1 MEGASL
7 NEAHDPTQ
15 VPTTA
20 PPRATHRA
28 PSLVLV
34 ATGDGKGKTTAAMGT
49 VLRALARGWR
59 VCVVQ
64 FIKSGSWHTGEIK
77 LLSEL
82 GATWHT
88 MGDGFTWESDDL
100 NRSADLAR
108 QAWDVA
114 RNAISSGEFQLVV
127 LDEVTYP
134 LNWGWL
140 DLEAVVAAIGGR
152 AEKTN
157 VFLTGR
163 NAPEDLVTLADTVT
177 EMRNIKHAF
186 ESGIRAAKG
195 IDF

>member
-1 MEGASL
+1 MTDAD
-7 NEAHDPTQ
+7 DPTQ

-20 PPRATHRA
+20 PLRATRRA
-28 PSLVLV
+28 PSIVLV

-49 VLRALARGWR
+49 VLRALARGWP

-77 LLSEL
+77 MLSGL

-100 NRSADLAR
+100 DHSADLAR
-108 QAWDVA
+108 GAWEVA
-114 RNAISSGEFQLVV
+114 ADAMTSGEFRLVV

-140 DLEAVVAAIGGR
+140 DSDAVVAAIAGR

-163 NAPEDLVTLADTVT
+163 NAPEALVALADTVT
-177 EMRNIKHAF
+177 EMRNVKHAF
-186 ESGIRAAKG
+186 ETGIRAAKG

>member
-1 MEGASL
+1 M
-7 NEAHDPTQ
+7 
-15 VPTTA
+15 TA

-82 GATWHT
+82 GASWHT

-100 NRSADLAR
+100 DRSADLAR
-108 QAWDVA
+108 DAWELA
-114 RNAISSGEFQLVV
+114 RDAISSGEFQLVV

-140 DLEAVVAAIGGR
+140 DLKSVVAAIGGR
-152 AEKTN
+152 SEKTN

-177 EMRNIKHAF
+177 EMRNVKHAF
-186 ESGIRAAKG
+186 EAGIRAAKG

>member
-1 MEGASL
+1 MT
-7 NEAHDPTQ
+7 EARDPAQ

-20 PPRATHRA
+20 PPRATRRA

-64 FIKSGSWHTGEIK
+64 FIKSGTWHAGEVK
-77 LLSEL
+77 LLSGL
-82 GATWHT
+82 GVTWHAT
-88 MGDGFTWESDDL
+88 GDGFTWDSEDL
-100 NRSADLAR
+100 ERSAELAR
-108 QAWDVA
+108 HAWEVA
-114 RNAISSGEFQLVV
+114 RGALCSGEFRLVV

-140 DLEAVVAAIGGR
+140 DTSATVTAIAAR
-152 AEKTN
+152 SENTN

-163 NAPEDLVTLADTVT
+163 DAPAELVALADTVT
-177 EMRNIKHAF
+177 EMRNVKHAF
-186 ESGIRAAKG
+186 EAGLRAAKG